1 MSTAVVVPRKSLSE
15 RLVHALLFEGLAV
28 LLFSPLVALVSG
40 KSLAHSGA
48 LTLMMSFVAVLWN
61 MLFSAGFESLERRRG
76 WRRTLRLRLAHAC
89 LFELG
94 LIAALVPMIAW
105 WMQVDLLQALMLDI
119 GLVLLFLPYTL
130 TFNWLYDRYRSQ
142 VMACWRVGPAS

>member
-15 RLVHALLFEGLAV
+15 RVLHALLFEGLAV

-61 MLFSAGFESLERRRG
+61 MAFSAGFEALERSRG

-89 LFELG
+89 LFEVG
-94 LIAALVPMIAW
+94 LIVALVPMIAW
-105 WMQVDLLQALMLDI
+105 WMQVDLLQALLLDI

-130 TFNWLYDRYRSQ
+130 MFNWLYDSYRPQ
-142 VMACWRVGPAS
+142 VVACWRARPVN

>member
-15 RLVHALLFEGLAV
+15 RVLHALLFEGLAV

-61 MLFSAGFESLERRRG
+61 MAFSAGFEALERSRG

-89 LFELG
+89 LFEVG

-105 WMQVDLLQALMLDI
+105 WMQVDLLQALLLDI

-130 TFNWLYDRYRSQ
+130 MFNWLYDRYRPQ
-142 VMACWRVGPAS
+142 VVACWRAGPAN

>member
-15 RLVHALLFEGLAV
+15 RVVHALLFKGLV
-28 LLFSPLVALVSG
+28 LLLFSPLGALVSG

-89 LFELG
+89 LFEVG
-94 LIAALVPMIAW
+94 LIVALVPMIAW

-130 TFNWLYDRYRSQ
+130 MFNWLYDRYRSQ

>member
-15 RLVHALLFEGLAV
+15 RVVHALLFEGLAV

-89 LFELG
+89 LFEVG
-94 LIAALVPMIAW
+94 LIVALVPMIAW
-105 WMQVDLLQALMLDI
+105 WMQVI

-130 TFNWLYDRYRSQ
+130 MFNWLYDRYRSQ

>member
-1 MSTAVVVPRKSLSE
+1 MSTAVVVPRKSVSE
-15 RLVHALLFEGLAV
+15 RVVHALLFEGLAV
-28 LLFSPLVALVSG
+28 LLFSPLIALVSG

-89 LFELG
+89 LFEVG
-94 LIAALVPMIAW
+94 LIVALVPMIAW

-130 TFNWLYDRYRSQ
+130 MFNWLYDLYRSQ

>member
-15 RLVHALLFEGLAV
+15 RVLHALLFEGLAV

-61 MLFSAGFESLERRRG
+61 MAFSAVFESLERRRG

-105 WMQVDLLQALMLDI
+105 WMQVDLLQALLLDI

-130 TFNWLYDRYRSQ
+130 MFNWLYDRYRPE
-142 VMACWRVGPAS
+142 VGACWRARPAN

>member
-15 RLVHALLFEGLAV
+15 RVLHALLFEGLAV
-28 LLFSPLVALVSG
+28 LLFSPLVSG

-61 MLFSAGFESLERRRG
+61 MAFSAGFEALERSRG

-89 LFELG
+89 LFEVG

-105 WMQVDLLQALMLDI
+105 WMQVDLLQALLLDI

-130 TFNWLYDRYRSQ
+130 MFNWLYDRYRPQ
-142 VMACWRVGPAS
+142 VVACWRARPVN

>member
-15 RLVHALLFEGLAV
+15 RVLHALLFEGLAV

-61 MLFSAGFESLERRRG
+61 MAFSAVFESLERRRG

-105 WMQVDLLQALMLDI
+105 WMQVDLLQALLLDI

-130 TFNWLYDRYRSQ
+130 MFNWLYDRYRPQ
-142 VMACWRVGPAS
+142 VVACLRARPGT

>member
-1 MSTAVVVPRKSLSE
+1 MIV
-15 RLVHALLFEGLAV
+15 
-28 LLFSPLVALVSG
+28 
-40 KSLAHSGA
+40 
-48 LTLMMSFVAVLWN
+48 
-61 MLFSAGFESLERRRG
+61 
-76 WRRTLRLRLAHAC
+76 
-89 LFELG
+89 
-94 LIAALVPMIAW
+94 ALVPMIAW